1 MSSVQEEKKLEDAPP
16 ARREAVPAAPPSPS
30 ESAKEKSA
38 TAAPVAEPQSQAKV
52 ATNAAPSV
60 AVPQMEKDDAKR
72 GADAPL
78 RDKQQG
84 TVQGQAPAASS
95 SRVTGAVSAEM
106 QKSPRNEQTFDVM
119 RAAQPN
125 SALLKT
131 PSSSTLWRAGKSGT
145 IERSTDA
152 GKTWSPQASPS
163 QEDWL
168 AGAAASDTVCW
179 LVGRNGAIAR
189 TTDGTR
195 WERVAP
201 PSQAAA
207 AVGNKSQDW
216 VSITASDVQSATI
229 TAGDGRRFAT
239 QNGGKTW
246 QSR

>member
-1 MSSVQEEKKLEDAPP
+1 
-16 ARREAVPAAPPSPS
+16 
-30 ESAKEKSA
+30 
-38 TAAPVAEPQSQAKV
+38 
-52 ATNAAPSV
+52 
-60 AVPQMEKDDAKR
+60 
-72 GADAPL
+72 
-78 RDKQQG
+78 
-84 TVQGQAPAASS
+84 
-95 SRVTGAVSAEM
+95 M